1 MIKAVLMD
9 WNGVVIDDEQVQ
21 CDAYREVMEPH
32 GVELTNEMY
41 YERMGMND
49 RVFVASVFEAAGK
62 DIDDATL
69 NEVVTGK
76 TGKWRESVQ
85 KSVPLF
91 EGVEN
96 FIVKTA
102 NEMELG
108 IVSMAKRE
116 EIDLVL
122 ELTGLSP
129 YFTVI
134 LSAEDIITYKPDP
147 ACYRKGFRQIDLA
160 RVAKGHLPMVHADC
174 LVIEDSPAGV
184 MAGKAADLPVLGIA
198 NTVSADEL
206 RAAGADAVTKCLDDW
221 FPESMRRVCIGGEWR
236 VASSR

>member
-21 CDAYREVMEPH
+21 CDAYREVMKPH

-49 RVFVASVFEAAGK
+49 RVFVASVFEAAGMNA
-62 DIDDATL
+62 DEATID
-69 NEVVTGK
+69 EVVAGK
-76 TGKWRESVQ
+76 TEKWRESVQ
-85 KSVPLF
+85 KNVPLF

-96 FIVKTA
+96 FIAKTA

-116 EIDLVL
+116 EIDLIL
-122 ELTGLSP
+122 DLAGLGK
-129 YFTVI
+129 YFSVI
-134 LSAEDIITYKPDP
+134 LSAEDISTYKPDP
-147 ACYRKGFRQIDLA
+147 ACYREGFRQIDLS

-184 MAGKAADLPVLGIA
+184 KAGKAADLPVLAVA

-206 RAAGADAVTKCLDDW
+206 RAAGADSVAKDLNDW
-221 FPESMRRVCIGGEWR
+221 FPDSLRRVF
-236 VASSR
+236 